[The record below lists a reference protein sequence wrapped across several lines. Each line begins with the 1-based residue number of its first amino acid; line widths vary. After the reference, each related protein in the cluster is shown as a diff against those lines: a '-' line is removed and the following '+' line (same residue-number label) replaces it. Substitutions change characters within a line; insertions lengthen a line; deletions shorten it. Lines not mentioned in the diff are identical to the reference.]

1 MLEDFSLLMNYIVN
15 ANTQS
20 ILKLVYN
27 VCKIGKVRLTKTQ
40 RRSEAMLNSIF
51 SYFNK
56 QPFNT
61 NIDVLLEISITLKF
75 FICSSKNNHNR
86 RKNYQLWMPMNKHCI
101 LFFVLKWTYHRGIFT
116 SIFVIL
122 LVTITKKANQSRCL
136 SMDKW
141 KENDF
146 YSVVNNIEIMMF
158 A

>member
-86 RKNYQLWMPMNKHCI
+86 RKNYQL
-101 LFFVLKWTYHRGIFT
+101 
-116 SIFVIL
+116 
-122 LVTITKKANQSRCL
+122 
-136 SMDKW
+136 
-141 KENDF
+141 
-146 YSVVNNIEIMMF
+146 
-158 A
+158 